1 MTKFNKAQFDNH
13 GGYVYYRLDDGERK
27 FVYRDKNGKAGGSI
41 ITFLIKNFVVEEY
54 FQRLNALETPL
65 DILKS
70 KGYILPH
77 IKKWLK
83 EGGFPVNAE
92 GYREF
97 LAKRTADI
105 NKRLSA

>member
-1 MTKFNKAQFDNH
+1 MTKFNKAQFEKF
-13 GGYVYYRLDDGERK
+13 GGYVHYIMDDGERK
-27 FVYRDKNGKAGGSI
+27 FVYRDRNNRAGGL
-41 ITFLIKNFVVEEY
+41 ITFLIKNFTVEEY

-65 DILKS
+65 HILES

-83 EGGFPVNAE
+83 EGGYPVTRE
-92 GYREF
+92 GYRAF
-97 LAKRTADI
+97 LAKRVADT